1 MHETCRLVVD
11 VEADPRAEPAS
22 EDLRILLFEA
32 TRELLF
38 NVVKHARTSSA
49 RVTLSA
55 APGGGLEI
63 VVSDEGAGFNPAEP
77 KLDRAMATGFGLF
90 SIRERLEL
98 LGGRMQSTPRSAG
111 ERELPFQCP
120 LQQDNSHECG
130 KHDHKAAR
138 KTPHPA
144 G

>member
-11 VEADPRAEPAS
+11 VEADPNVEPSS

-38 NVVKHARTSSA
+38 NVVKHAQTGSA

-55 APGGGLEI
+55 APNGELEI
-63 VVSDEGAGFNPAEP
+63 VVSDDGAGFNPNEP
-77 KLDRAMATGFGLF
+77 KGERAMARGFGLF

-98 LGGRMQSTPRSAG
+98 LGGRMGVDTAVGRGSRIAILAPRRGDKETPTSTP
-111 ERELPFQCP
+111 
-120 LQQDNSHECG
+120 
-130 KHDHKAAR
+130 
-138 KTPHPA
+138 
-144 G
+144 